1 MNLKINRSYI
11 IFCGSFFYKNNLFN
25 SKNVSKISTDYAPF
39 FKRFPKEEIISFFSF
54 IKSYYY
60 KSFINNYFPEINYS
74 ADYLF
79 NNLNENNYISETLS
93 LKNPLHLTK
102 KEIKNYSNL
111 TLKNQRN
118 NNKIR
123 FNINYIDLYFYPG
136 NIGIYAIKT
145 SINDKD
151 LTLEKI
157 SDFIF
162 HFRTL
167 DSGIIEEFNNIS
179 IKDFIKERIILENT
193 LNEFIEG
200 YNFYD
205 KLKSYTVIESDFK
218 CDAIEGKEYEDEVL
232 YEIGTVSKIGTI
244 KLNDNYSPSKE
255 YFQKIISEN
264 KLSFFNNWS
273 ALSLFDTFTV
283 LMNKIQDYKHSTF
296 DNFENIYFPIYI
308 HSLFLKYN
316 LFKVNNELS
325 SVSITNKN
333 NQKTRD
339 TFNEIFNKYNLSH
352 VSYNFLAN
360 EIYKK
365 IRSSM
370 DIDCEINQMEEKIE
384 NINTI
389 IDEKQEN
396 KTNIILGFLSFLSVG
411 SALWDI
417 SEWISKIFGITDGL
431 ENFNII
437 YRTMSISLGIGI
449 VTLLLIFLFL
459 KKK

>member
-1 MNLKINRSYI
+1 
-11 IFCGSFFYKNNLFN
+11 
-25 SKNVSKISTDYAPF
+25 
-39 FKRFPKEEIISFFSF
+39 
-54 IKSYYY
+54 
-60 KSFINNYFPEINYS
+60 
-74 ADYLF
+74 
-79 NNLNENNYISETLS
+79 
-93 LKNPLHLTK
+93 
-102 KEIKNYSNL
+102 
-111 TLKNQRN
+111 
-118 NNKIR
+118 
-123 FNINYIDLYFYPG
+123 
-136 NIGIYAIKT
+136 
-145 SINDKD
+145 
-151 LTLEKI
+151 
-157 SDFIF
+157 
-162 HFRTL
+162 
-167 DSGIIEEFNNIS
+167 
-179 IKDFIKERIILENT
+179 KERIILENT